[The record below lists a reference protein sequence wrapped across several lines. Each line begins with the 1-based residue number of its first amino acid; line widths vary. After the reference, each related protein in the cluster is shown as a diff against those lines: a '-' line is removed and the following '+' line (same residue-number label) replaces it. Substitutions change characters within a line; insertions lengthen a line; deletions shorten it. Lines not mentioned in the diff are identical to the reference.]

1 MMSSQTM
8 TPTETYLSLME
19 TLRTRLD
26 LVTVLKASD
35 ADDFARAESAAFH
48 GRKVVEGIAFACL
61 VAIENGLQTV
71 PGDAKGQW
79 NAEDILKS
87 LKKKG
92 LDVLPSPS
100 QLRSATTA
108 EKQDNNVAAV
118 VEGIP
123 DRRLS
128 HDDLISIYQRLHAWA
143 HEINPY
149 TQLKREDFCSKRSA
163 VLWDDLRKLDLFM
176 QRHFISIRGKGY
188 FCTLRDAQDG
198 RTKVLPLTKD
208 AAQPALAADAPQ
220 AARH

>member
-1 MMSSQTM
+1 M
-8 TPTETYLSLME
+8 TPTETYVSLME
-19 TLRTRLD
+19 TLRSRLD
-26 LVTVLKASD
+26 VIAVLKASA
-35 ADDFARAESAAFH
+35 ADNFASAESAAFH
-48 GRKVVEGIAFACL
+48 GRKIVEGVAFACL

-71 PGDAKGQW
+71 PRDAKGQW
-79 NAEDILKS
+79 SAEDIFKS

-92 LDVLPSPS
+92 LDVLPSS
-100 QLRSATTA
+100 SRLRSATA
-108 EKQDNNVAAV
+108 DEKHGDNVTAV

-128 HDDLISIYQRLHAWA
+128 HDELISIYQRLHAWA

-149 TQLKREDFCSKRSA
+149 TRVTHEAFYSKRSA
-163 VLWDDLRKLDLFM
+163 ALWDDLNKLELFM

-188 FCTLRDAQDG
+188 FCTLRDTQDG

-220 AARH
+220 AARR